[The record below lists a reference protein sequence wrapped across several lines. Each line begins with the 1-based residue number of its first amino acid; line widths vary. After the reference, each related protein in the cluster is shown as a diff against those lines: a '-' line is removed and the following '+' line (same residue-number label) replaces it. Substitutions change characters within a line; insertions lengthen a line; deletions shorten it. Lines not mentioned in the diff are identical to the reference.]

1 MTDEQNIT
9 NDAPNQGAQGN
20 FFGTVI
26 FNQPVRWLLVG
37 GFTLATIMLVF
48 GFVLTSRPSHTTVSG
63 DQSAI
68 VVGPVSGSQ
77 ITQTINV
84 GDPPEERSRFI
95 AADVLYYMTNVDARL
110 GLAQEVVL
118 LNDIDREIESTRAT
132 ISPALSEA
140 LGDQYRQ
147 LITTSHIDSLQS
159 AWNTYPLTNEPGE
172 ALMSLLEGT
181 GADPAE
187 VRFFYE
193 QLGEV
198 QWASEMLLDTLETFA
213 NEAAPA
219 AADDAERLEYDTE
232 RLLLAQET
240 LQNRSTLAHLAG
252 LDVLAALQVP
262 DEVIEAEFG
271 ALQHLTPRALVAP
284 AELEQRLTDATN
296 QAAALIARRQ
306 ELVDRGEA
314 LLQGDIDGYA
324 DLEDEL
330 TVQPDDTWD
339 IVVAKAISLR
349 QLGRTEDAVAAFG
362 QYGQLFTAADPTAAP
377 YAATAQAF
385 TRQMDEVGVVDG
397 AVYIF
402 TLHANSPARAAGVQ
416 VGDIIV
422 ALDAQPVRSVSD
434 YQDAIEGAASG
445 VPVTLDVVRM
455 QQGGTFQQLPITID
469 VPANTEAW
477 PGLLGLGVMPI

>member
-1 MTDEQNIT
+1 
-9 NDAPNQGAQGN
+9 
-20 FFGTVI
+20 
-26 FNQPVRWLLVG
+26 
-37 GFTLATIMLVF
+37 
-48 GFVLTSRPSHTTVSG
+48 
-63 DQSAI
+63 
-68 VVGPVSGSQ
+68 
-77 ITQTINV
+77 
-84 GDPPEERSRFI
+84 
-95 AADVLYYMTNVDARL
+95 
-110 GLAQEVVL
+110 
-118 LNDIDREIESTRAT
+118 
-132 ISPALSEA
+132 
-140 LGDQYRQ
+140 
-147 LITTSHIDSLQS
+147 
-159 AWNTYPLTNEPGE
+159 
-172 ALMSLLEGT
+172 
-181 GADPAE
+181 
-187 VRFFYE
+187 
-193 QLGEV
+193 
-198 QWASEMLLDTLETFA
+198 
-213 NEAAPA
+213 
-219 AADDAERLEYDTE
+219 
-232 RLLLAQET
+232 
-240 LQNRSTLAHLAG
+240 
-252 LDVLAALQVP
+252 
-262 DEVIEAEFG
+262 
-271 ALQHLTPRALVAP
+271 
-284 AELEQRLTDATN
+284 
-296 QAAALIARRQ
+296 
-306 ELVDRGEA
+306 LVDRGEA